1 MDRGDELATELASKL
16 TELLDVPAAM
26 RFRTPLDVGD
36 TDELVVSTQN
46 GGTVETVLDREQNQ
60 IDYLIQVGVQQKFKG
75 LTVAEQTV
83 EAQALFTICDSIKD
97 LFRAADGDPVQ
108 PTKGQLRDVQLAG
121 CVWIGTEHEPRW
133 IEEVWE
139 GLNQFAAVMV
149 LTFRGT
155 I

>member
-83 EAQALFTICDSIKD
+83 EADRKS
-97 LFRAADGDPVQ
+97 V
-108 PTKGQLRDVQLAG
+108 V
-121 CVWIGTEHEPRW
+121 
-133 IEEVWE
+133 
-139 GLNQFAAVMV
+139 
-149 LTFRGT
+149 
-155 I
+155 